1 MNESMDGW
9 TVHVWMNV
17 FTLEGSLLTLPWL
30 SFNFFARSLA
40 ERLGVKIVVGG
51 VLGLITAK
59 KET

>member
-1 MNESMDGW
+1 MDGW

-51 VLGLITAK
+51 VLGLIIAK